1 MMLGEFTAIS
11 TIYEKMPHFVPAPLG
26 WGKYVTS
33 PIDGVDTYFFIED
46 FLDMEISIPEPLQFT
61 SKVAEMHQT
70 ITSPNGMFGFP
81 VVTCDG
87 KVPHT
92 VDWEKSWAVFFT
104 NLLRGVLRIDTE
116 VNGVWP
122 EMEAAANQLFSAV
135 IPRLLGVL
143 QSDGREIKASLIHGD
158 LWGGNIGTLV
168 ETGEIVLF
176 DAGSYYAHNEMD
188 TAMWRCGRHQYIRSR
203 VYTRNYMRNFEPA
216 EPTEEW
222 DDRNRL
228 YSLKYN
234 LNYAIGHPGNVA
246 RDM

>member
-1 MMLGEFTAIS
+1 MLGEFTSIS
-11 TIYEKMPHFVPAPLG
+11 TIHEKMPYFVPAPLG
-26 WGKYVTS
+26 WGKYKIS
-33 PIDGVDTYFFIED
+33 PHGSVDTYFFIED
-46 FLDMEISIPEPLQFT
+46 FLDMDICVPEPLQLT
-61 SKVAEMHQT
+61 SKLADMHHT

-92 VDWEKSWAVFFT
+92 VGWEKNWAVFFT
-104 NLLRGVLRIDTE
+104 KLLKGVLQIDTE

-122 EMEAAANQLFSAV
+122 EMEAAANQLFAAV

-168 ETGEIVLF
+168 ETGETILF

-188 TAMWRCGRHQYIRSR
+188 MATWRCEHHHYMRSK
-203 VYTRNYMRNFEPA
+203 VFIRNYMRNFEPS
-216 EPTEEW
+216 EPADDF

-228 YSLKYN
+228 YSLKYY
-234 LNYAIGHPGNVA
+234 LNYSVGHPGSST
-246 RDM
+246 RDT